1 MRSGTLGTD
10 IPVVYRSR
18 GYEQFGLL
26 HRPVTPGPIGV
37 VIVPAGY
44 QYRIGPYRQHVLLAR
59 AFGTAG
65 IPSFRFD
72 PPAIGDSDGTFLDF
86 DMGGALAAAIEAF
99 FAHCP
104 ELEGVVLWGI
114 CGSASVVAM
123 HVPRNDPHVKGLILV
138 NPWIGS
144 QEALAKAY
152 LKHYYVRKLTDA
164 EFWRKL
170 FSGELQF
177 GESAR
182 SFIGIVRSV
191 LRGSGSDP
199 LGEPAAAEPNLSTKL
214 ANAAQGSLSDRMAD
228 GLEGFAGNILIVL
241 SEADL
246 TAQEFVETARASV
259 RWKKIL
265 RLSSVERLSIL
276 GADHIFSESN
286 LRALFIDGMIEW
298 LDALDTIAT
307 KSHGRVKPCAPMRHA
322 SRKRAHLRWLD
333 RVDKGS

>member
-72 PPAIGDSDGTFLDF
+72 PPAIGDSEGPFLDF
-86 DMGGALAAAIEAF
+86 EMDQEIVAAMEAF

-104 ELEGVVLWGI
+104 GLEGVVLWGI

-123 HVPRNDPHVKGLILV
+123 HLPRSDPRVKGLILV
-138 NPWIGS
+138 NPWVRS
-144 QEALAKAY
+144 EETLAKAY
-152 LKHYYVRKLTDA
+152 LKHYYVRKFTGA

-246 TAQEFVETARASV
+246 TAQEFVEAAGASV

-265 RLSSVERLSIL
+265 RLPSVERLSIF

-298 LDALDTIAT
+298 LDALDTTAT
-307 KSHGRVKPCAPMRHA
+307 KTTVG
-322 SRKRAHLRWLD
+322 
-333 RVDKGS
+333 